1 MKLLREI
8 HVIITDRH
16 YRMNSLTRIRVRGCV
31 CIFAVQVRRNHLLE
45 DSMAAMESVRSESMR
60 QRFRFEF
67 LGEPGV
73 DAGGVAREWFH
84 LVSEGRVSR
93 DFWES
98 SK

>member
-1 MKLLREI
+1 M
-8 HVIITDRH
+8 
-16 YRMNSLTRIRVRGCV
+16 
-31 CIFAVQVRRNHLLE
+31 LE

-84 LVSEGRVSR
+84 LVSEGYG
-93 DFWES
+93 
-98 SK
+98 

>member
-1 MKLLREI
+1 M
-8 HVIITDRH
+8 
-16 YRMNSLTRIRVRGCV
+16 RVGS
-31 CIFAVQVRRNHLLE
+31 AWQVRRNNLLE

-84 LVSEGRVSR
+84 LVSEG
-93 DFWES
+93 
-98 SK
+98 